1 MRKSALLF
9 VPFVLFSLLV
19 IACKG
24 SNNGED
30 GNGLLVRIGGHTL
43 SKEDLAE
50 VMPNNLSEADSVEFA
65 EHYIRQWIDDQLLY
79 EVASKNVPDM
89 DRIDKEVERYRKELI
104 TYEYRNRL
112 VGEKAGTEFSDEDME
127 AYYKANPEQFRLKR
141 AVIKGLFLKVPEKSP
156 NIDKL
161 KRWYSSGKP
170 EAIENIEKKKKKNAV
185 IYEYFYDKWV
195 DLDEVMANIPYV
207 MEDET
212 SFLKNHKTLE
222 VHDKGYWYLLH
233 ISEYRPEG
241 GEAPFDFARTQIQ
254 DIFVNRNR
262 LRFNREM
269 EEELYREAMNKD
281 KIEFFYKNP
290 EEKK

>member
-1 MRKSALLF
+1 
-9 VPFVLFSLLV
+9 
-19 IACKG
+19 
-24 SNNGED
+24 
-30 GNGLLVRIGGHTL
+30 
-43 SKEDLAE
+43 
-50 VMPNNLSEADSVEFA
+50 
-65 EHYIRQWIDDQLLY
+65 
-79 EVASKNVPDM
+79 M

-170 EAIENIEKKKKKNAV
+170 EAIENIEKYGLKNAV

-212 SFLKNHKTLE
+212 SFLKNIKL
-222 VHDKGYWYLLH
+222 WRFM
-233 ISEYRPEG
+233 IR
-241 GEAPFDFARTQIQ
+241 
-254 DIFVNRNR
+254 DIGTCFILVNIVP
-262 LRFNREM
+262 
-269 EEELYREAMNKD
+269 K
-281 KIEFFYKNP
+281 
-290 EEKK
+290 EEKLLLTSPVLRYKIFL